1 MKKKWI
7 LRVTKLVSFV
17 AAAAI
22 FGSLIHYPMGYVVD
36 HFPPWVTGP
45 VFFFLLVFSVW
56 WLIRDS
62 VRALVREEITKALN
76 EVLYGDE
83 FSDGFQENLTRNI
96 VEAMDGNVDT
106 FDQRVAERYA
116 ERQAAYMAE
125 TARKY
130 SSPKK

>member
-1 MKKKWI
+1 MKKRWI

-17 AAAAI
+17 AAAVI
-22 FGSLIHYPMGYVVD
+22 VGSLIHYPMGYVVD

-56 WLIRDS
+56 LLIRDS
-62 VRALVREEITKALN
+62 VRTLVQEEITKGLN

-96 VEAMDGNVDT
+96 VEAMDGDVDA
-106 FDQRVAERYA
+106 FDERLAERYRK
-116 ERQAAYMAE
+116 RQAAYLAE
-125 TARKY
+125 IAQKY
-130 SSPKK
+130 GGAKK